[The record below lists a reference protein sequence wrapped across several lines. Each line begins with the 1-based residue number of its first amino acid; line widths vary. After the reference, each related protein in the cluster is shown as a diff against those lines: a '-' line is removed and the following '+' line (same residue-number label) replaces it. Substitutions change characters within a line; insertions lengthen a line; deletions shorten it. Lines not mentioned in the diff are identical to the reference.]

1 MICLAGGGTDFPARI
16 GEIFAENGALSRAR
30 NFEYRAEQQQMAV
43 AVSQA
48 LTEGRHLVIEAG
60 TGVGKSLGYLV
71 PAVLHAIEQD
81 RRAIVSTH
89 TINLQEQLLNK
100 DIPLVQ
106 KVLPVEFEAVL
117 LKGRHNYICPTRL
130 RRVLD
135 NAAELFTSN
144 EQVELE
150 RLRAWMRRTR
160 DGTLSDLDPEPD
172 SQVWAQVCS
181 EPHICN
187 PRACGK
193 DSGCFYQQAR
203 QRATEAQVLVMN
215 HTLFF
220 LYLAGTEEARQEGR
234 GGYLFENDF
243 VVFDE
248 AHTLEGV
255 AARQIGIGVSQY
267 GLKFALQR
275 LYNPKTQKGLFQV
288 ARNGD
293 GVRAVNDALECLE
306 KFFEAVGKR
315 AEFGKGREYRVRSP
329 DFVED
334 RISKALTTVE
344 GIALEAAKAQ
354 SEEGLAA
361 ELLDLRDRLR
371 ESRRAVAVFLNQSE
385 DGHVYWIEK
394 TGKTGQ
400 FLSLNAAPVDIAA
413 ELRQMVFG
421 EEQTAI
427 LTSATLAVGR
437 QDLTY
442 FRERIGAEEA
452 RGVMIGSPF
461 NYARQMKV
469 YAVKRMP
476 DPRAAEYEEALCK
489 WIGHFVDLSSARA
502 FVLFTSYRTMQS
514 VSEAMQASFREK
526 DWDLLVQGQ
535 GMPRQKM
542 IATFQRAERPT
553 VLFGTDSFWA
563 GVDVPGDALSNVI
576 ITRLPFA
583 VPDHPLIEARLE
595 WIEAKGG
602 DPFTS
607 YSLPEAILKFRQGVG
622 RLIRTKRDRGMVV
635 ILDNRVLTKPYGRAF
650 LDALPECP
658 FEIVD
663 DC

>member
-1 MICLAGGGTDFPARI
+1 MFSED
-16 GEIFAENGALSRAR
+16 GALSRAR
-30 NFEYRAEQQQMAV
+30 NFEYRAEQQQMAMAV
-43 AVSQA
+43 AEA
-48 LTEGRHLVIEAG
+48 LGEGRHLVVEAG
-60 TGVGKSLGYLV
+60 TGVGKSLAYLV
-71 PAVLHAIEQD
+71 PSVLHAIEEE

-106 KVLPVEFEAVL
+106 KLLPVEFEAVL
-117 LKGRHNYICPTRL
+117 LKGRHNYICPTRF
-130 RRVLD
+130 RRALD

-144 EQVELE
+144 EQAELE
-150 RLRAWMRRTR
+150 RLREWMRRTR

-181 EPHICN
+181 EPHICT
-187 PRACGK
+187 PRICGK
-193 DSGCFYQQAR
+193 DSGCFYQRAR
-203 QRATEAQVLVMN
+203 LRAAEAQVLVMN

-220 LYLAGTEEARQEGR
+220 LYLAGTEEAREEGQ
-234 GGYLFENDF
+234 GGYLFGNDF

-275 LYNPKTQKGLFQV
+275 LYNPKTQKGLFQL
-288 ARNGD
+288 ARKAD
-293 GVRAVNDALECLE
+293 GVRAVNEALECLE
-306 KFFEAVGKR
+306 KFFGAVEAR
-315 AEFGKGREYRVRSP
+315 AEFGKGREFRVRTA

-334 RISKALTTVE
+334 KVSKPLATVE
-344 GIALEAAKAQ
+344 GIAMETAKAQ
-354 SEEGLAA
+354 EDEGFAA

-371 ESRRAVAVFLNQSE
+371 ESRRGLGVFLNQSE
-385 DGHVYWIEK
+385 EGSVYWVEK

-400 FLSLNAAPVDIAA
+400 FLSLNAAPIDIAA
-413 ELRQMVFG
+413 ELRRMIFG
-421 EEQTAI
+421 ADQTAI

-442 FRERIGAEEA
+442 FRNRIGADKA

-461 NYARQMKV
+461 DYAKQMKV
-469 YAVKRMP
+469 YAVRRMP
-476 DPRAAEYEEALCK
+476 DPRSAEYEKALCR
-489 WIGHFVDLSSARA
+489 WIRHFVELSTARA
-502 FVLFTSYRTMQS
+502 FVLFTSYRVMQS
-514 VSEAMQASFREK
+514 VADAMETFFRKK
-526 DWDLLVQGQ
+526 DWELLVQGQ
-535 GMPRQKM
+535 GMPRHKM
-542 IATFQRAERPT
+542 ISTFQRAERPT

-563 GVDVPGDALSNVI
+563 GVDVPGEALSNVI
-576 ITRLPFA
+576 ITRMPFA

-595 WIEAKGG
+595 WIEQQGG
-602 DPFTS
+602 DPFTG

-622 RLIRTKRDRGMVV
+622 RLIRTKRDRGIVV
-635 ILDNRVLTKPYGRAF
+635 ILDNRVLTKTYGRAF

-658 FEIVD
+658 FEVVD
-663 DC
+663 EV